1 HTEAGPIHLAPAVN
15 QSMQGAQQNSVT
27 EALYD
32 LLDTDKDGKLSPDEL
47 VATEKTLRKYDQDDD
62 ELISVQELLPGGVAP
77 ARPQMPAMRVPSL
90 PLMRVPREDAPR
102 QIAVR
107 LRGAKEVLERYDK
120 NKSRSLS
127 REEIGMPREQFDQ
140 LDANKDGELDAL
152 ELLRW
157 VIVKP

>member
-1 HTEAGPIHLAPAVN
+1 
-15 QSMQGAQQNSVT
+15 
-27 EALYD
+27 
-32 LLDTDKDGKLSPDEL
+32 
-47 VATEKTLRKYDQDDD
+47 KYDQDDD

-77 ARPQMPAMRVPSL
+77 ARPQMPAMQVPSL
-90 PLMRVPREDAPR
+90 PLMLVPREDAPR

-107 LRGAKEVLERYDK
+107 LRVAKEVLERYDK

-157 VIVKP
+157 VIVKPDAEAVLRLGRVEGKLDAVELAGRMNAALRKTGSNSLTFSTEDNCINLVAARTV